1 MELKKGDKVVVVDSG
16 ECYST
21 YEEWVKKFAPALFEE
36 WKRGFRDARNGRK
49 GIVLATAP
57 HTSYGHNLCF
67 VRGENDTLF
76 LISERGLKLIER
88 KPNMFT
94 KDDLKTGIFKLE
106 TRNGHY
112 AMVQDG
118 SFSETY
124 AQYLTHDLRDANGAK
139 ELDIVKVSEL
149 KSIWKREEPTE
160 ITVAEAIQ
168 KLKDAYGES
177 FKISVN

>member
-1 MELKKGDKVVVVDSG
+1 
-16 ECYST
+16 
-21 YEEWVKKFAPALFEE
+21 
-36 WKRGFRDARNGRK
+36 
-49 GIVLATAP
+49 
-57 HTSYGHNLCF
+57 
-67 VRGENDTLF
+67 
-76 LISERGLKLIER
+76 
-88 KPNMFT
+88 
-94 KDDLKTGIFKLE
+94 
-106 TRNGHY
+106 
-112 AMVQDG
+112 MVQDG